1 MTKIDYILSEDD
13 QNEILKELKKI
24 RIIDLN
30 ESERESIILFV
41 SEKFIDELAIE
52 YYVHILDNQTP
63 KIPEIE
69 KISNLVDDAN
79 DNNDLFLAAKELKK
93 LSIENATIEFDA
105 IIESFLNDTRF
116 KKIRKMVLENIENIE

>member
-52 YYVHILDNQTP
+52 YYVHILDNQTS

-93 LSIENATIEFDA
+93 LSIENVTIEFDA

>member
-52 YYVHILDNQTP
+52 YYIHILDNQTP

-93 LSIENATIEFDA
+93 LSIENVTIEFDA